1 MNLTLRQRRID
12 EALAILKML
21 GLPRPQQNDRS
32 ALTLLALLD
41 LKPEDDW
48 ADASAPLM
56 GITPV
61 MDFCRNYYG
70 KNYAPNTRETFRRQ
84 TMHQFVDA
92 GLVIPNPDKL
102 DRPVNSPKWV
112 YQIEPAALQ
121 LFQQFGQENWE
132 AALAHY
138 LKKQK
143 TLSEKYAQEREMR
156 LIPLVINQEQDI
168 LLSPGAHSQLIK
180 AIIEEFGPRFAPG
193 SQVLYVGDTGN
204 KIAFFDEAAFAELG
218 LTFDTHGKFPD
229 VVLYDAERNWLL
241 LIEAVTSHGPVDAK
255 RHGELSR
262 LFAGSKA
269 DLLYITAFPARRLLA
284 KYLPD
289 ISWETDVWVAD
300 SPSHLIHFDGNR
312 FLGPYENV

>member
-48 ADASAPLM
+48 VDASAPLM

-92 GLVIPNPDKL
+92 GLVIPNPDKP

-112 YQIEPAALQ
+112 YQIETAVLQ
-121 LFQQFGQENWE
+121 LLRQFGGPEWE
-132 AALAHY
+132 DALTGY
-138 LKKQK
+138 LKQQK
-143 TLSEKYAQEREMR
+143 TLAEKYAQEREMR
-156 LIPLVINQEQDI
+156 QIPLDINPEQSV

-180 AIIEEFGPRFAPG
+180 DIIEEFGPRFAPG

-204 KIAFFDEAAFAELG
+204 KTAFFDEAAFAELG

-262 LFAGSKA
+262 LFAESKA
-269 DLLYITAFPARRLLA
+269 GLLYVTAFPNRRLLA
-284 KYLPD
+284 KYLSD

>member
-92 GLVIPNPDKL
+92 GLVIPNPDKP

-193 SQVLYVGDTGN
+193 SQVLYMGDTGN